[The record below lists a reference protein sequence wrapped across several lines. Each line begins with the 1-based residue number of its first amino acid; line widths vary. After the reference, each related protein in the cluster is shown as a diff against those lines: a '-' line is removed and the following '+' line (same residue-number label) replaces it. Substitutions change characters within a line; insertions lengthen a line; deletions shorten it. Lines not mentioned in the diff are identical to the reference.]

1 MSFDLI
7 CNRAVGGAARTRGSA
22 GSGAPSALP
31 SAIANNR
38 GCEASKRG
46 LDPPPHPA
54 RAVPTRRGHWS
65 FREKRRVG
73 GESQMPK
80 LRPDSCERLLNSSVG
95 HYVRSCTYYK
105 SAREHARPVVSI
117 RIFDSSEQC
126 VVRRRRSSRVESLSV
141 PSVSPV
147 VSPGRFRPD
156 IILKPPR
163 RLTDEPPAR
172 AGANTMRGRARR
184 RSPVPRPLPFRPT
197 SMTPS
202 ALCGFGDE
210 TPSLSAVFQNQKK
223 TKPGHSAPLASTTMA
238 GVAILSGGC

>member
-1 MSFDLI
+1 MGTLSFDLI
-7 CNRAVGGAARTRGSA
+7 CNRAGRGGRRGRASPRVRA
-22 GSGAPSALP
+22 HLPRYRPPSRPGL
-31 SAIANNR
+31 NRR

-65 FREKRRVG
+65 FRGKKGRV

-80 LRPDSCERLLNSSVG
+80 VSCERLLNSSVS

-147 VSPGRFRPD
+147 VSPGCFRPD
-156 IILKPPR
+156 IPTPLPR

-202 ALCGFGDE
+202 ARRGFGDE
-210 TPSLSAVFQNQKK
+210 TPRF
-223 TKPGHSAPLASTTMA
+223 
-238 GVAILSGGC
+238 GGG

>member
-1 MSFDLI
+1 MNQAS
-7 CNRAVGGAARTRGSA
+7 AVV
-22 GSGAPSALP
+22 
-31 SAIANNR
+31 
-38 GCEASKRG
+38 
-46 LDPPPHPA
+46 PP
-54 RAVPTRRGHWS
+54 R
-65 FREKRRVG
+65 
-73 GESQMPK
+73 
-80 LRPDSCERLLNSSVG
+80 SCERLLNSSSVG

-117 RIFDSSEQC
+117 RLFDSSERC

-147 VSPGRFRPD
+147 VSSGRFRPD
-156 IILKPPR
+156 IPTPLPR

-210 TPSLSAVFQNQKK
+210 TPSLSAVFKNQKK
-223 TKPGHSAPLASTTMA
+223 TKPAHHSAPLASTTMA

>member
-1 MSFDLI
+1 MNQAS
-7 CNRAVGGAARTRGSA
+7 AVV
-22 GSGAPSALP
+22 
-31 SAIANNR
+31 
-38 GCEASKRG
+38 
-46 LDPPPHPA
+46 PP
-54 RAVPTRRGHWS
+54 R
-65 FREKRRVG
+65 
-73 GESQMPK
+73 
-80 LRPDSCERLLNSSVG
+80 SCERLFNSSVG

-156 IILKPPR
+156 EPTPLPR

-184 RSPVPRPLPFRPT
+184 RSPVPRLLPFCPA

-202 ALCGFGDE
+202 ARRGFGDE
-210 TPSLSAVFQNQKK
+210 TPSLSAVFKNQKK
-223 TKPGHSAPLASTTMA
+223 PNRLITRLRWRPPRWPGWRSCPAAADSARSACPARGTPS
-238 GVAILSGGC
+238 VA